1 MRCRVTWE
9 LARIGG
15 VELLFVTLAGH
26 GHLTPTLPLVEE
38 LVRRGH
44 RVGYATGA
52 EHADA
57 VVEAGAEWVELPS
70 LPPFQPKTANPID
83 EWFPHYFAAMR
94 ATHPVLL
101 RRCAQ
106 VRPDVLVYDA
116 TNWPGRVVARQL
128 GLPAVRTVPHFVS
141 NEHFAMMAP
150 AVAWAIE
157 DDCARFAAEHG
168 VELTVESTLDE
179 PDACNVVLVPRE
191 FQPAGDT
198 FDETFHFVGP
208 LLGRRLDEEWAPR
221 HDLPLLYVSL
231 GSLLSDE
238 AFYRACVEQFGDGA
252 WQVALSA
259 GVDVGPVP
267 GTIDVQPWFPQ
278 LAVLEHAAAFI
289 THGGMNSTLEA
300 LHQGV
305 PLVVVPQTPEQA
317 TNADRVVEL
326 GLGERVD
333 DVQDLRAAVDRV
345 AASDRIRR
353 NVDRMRAAVLQGR
366 GVERAADLVLSR
378 ALRGA

>member
-1 MRCRVTWE
+1 M
-9 LARIGG
+9 
-15 VELLFVTLAGH
+15 ELLFVTLTGH

-57 VVEAGAEWVELPS
+57 VVTAGARWVELPS
-70 LPPFQPKTANPID
+70 LPPFHPKTANPID

-101 RRCAQ
+101 ERCSRE
-106 VRPDVLVYDA
+106 RPGVLVYDA

-128 GLPAVRTVPHFVS
+128 GIPAVRTVPHFVS
-141 NEHFAMMAP
+141 NEHFTMMAP
-150 AVAWAIE
+150 SVAWAIE

-168 VELTVESTLDE
+168 VELTVESTLHE
-179 PDACNVVLVPRE
+179 PDACNIVFVPRE
-191 FQPAGDT
+191 FQPAGET
-198 FDETFHFVGP
+198 FDETHHFVGP
-208 LLGRRLDEEWAPR
+208 LLGRRLDERWTPR

-231 GSLLSDE
+231 GSLLSDQE
-238 AFYRACVEQFGDGA
+238 FYRACVEQFGDGA

-259 GVDVGPVP
+259 RADLGPVP

-278 LAVLEHAAAFI
+278 PAVLQHAAVFI
-289 THGGMNSTLEA
+289 THGGMNSTMEA

-305 PLVVVPQTPEQA
+305 PLVVVPQTPEQEN
-317 TNADRVVEL
+317 NADRIAEL
-326 GLGERVD
+326 GLGERVHD
-333 DVQDLRAAVDRV
+333 LADLRAAVDRV
-345 AASDRIRR
+345 AADDRIRR
-353 NVDRMRAAVLQGR
+353 NVDRMRAAVRGGG

-378 ALRGA
+378 APRAA